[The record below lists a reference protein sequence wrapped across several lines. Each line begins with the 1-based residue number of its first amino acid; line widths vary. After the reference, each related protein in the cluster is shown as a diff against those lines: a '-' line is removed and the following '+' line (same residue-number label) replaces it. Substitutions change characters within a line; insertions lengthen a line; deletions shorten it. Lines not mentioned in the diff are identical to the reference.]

1 MAIIFT
7 PVNKTWAIVNNRIS
21 LSDIPAD
28 WQLKGTLL
36 RNCGCIEPERFSFY
50 LLPNG
55 QVAEVMFHPMNGPD
69 DLFVRCGSATDQRN
83 HWNELLAGEP
93 WEQRTSIAAGLI
105 DHQRGRRAKAYK
117 G

>member
-55 QVAEVMFHPMNGPD
+55 QGGGGDSKTRGAGP
-69 DLFVRCGSATDQRN
+69 
-83 HWNELLAGEP
+83 P
-93 WEQRTSIAAGLI
+93 
-105 DHQRGRRAKAYK
+105 HQNCLTGKWLR
-117 G
+117 